1 MTLANSPESILKL
14 LIGIWQHLSCRRRRQ
29 FWLVAVLMLVG
40 GLMEII
46 SLGAVLPFL
55 GILIAPDKVFNHPLT
70 ARLIQDLGFTSADQ
84 LILPLTI
91 AFFIAVLVTGVTRT
105 FLFWGSNRFACAAGT
120 DISVDVYQRTLY
132 QPYST
137 HISRNSSELISGIV
151 SKIDRVVMALNHLLI
166 LFSSVVSQIC
176 IISTLI
182 AIDPV
187 VAAIAAGSF
196 GFSYG
201 LITWYTRH
209 RLEQNSLLVA
219 REKNRVVKILQ
230 EGLGCIRDVLLDGSQ
245 PVYCKTYRRADY
257 SLRLALAS
265 NEFIAGIP
273 RIGMETLGIILIT
286 ALAFGLSGQER
297 GLAAALPTL
306 GALALG
312 AQRLLPALQQGYSA
326 LSYILGNR
334 ASIANIVELLNQPLP
349 PEKLRDDI
357 APLKFQ
363 SSINFD
369 NVRFRYNSQSP
380 WILDGINLTIPKGSR
395 VGFVG
400 STGSGKSTSL
410 DLLMGLLLPNEGA
423 LMVDGLSIRGENV
436 GAWQRTIAHVPQ
448 SIYLVDSTIVENIA
462 FGVPLEYIDMDK
474 VKEAARK
481 AQIADFIESRQ
492 EGYNALV
499 GERGISLSGGQRQRI
514 GIARALYKE
523 ASILIFDEATSALD
537 DTTERLVMKALE
549 ELNRDLT
556 VLIIAHRLTTV
567 RYCDIIIE
575 LEQGKVVAQGTYE
588 QLHESSPSF
597 QKMIKSAEKIV

>member
-1 MTLANSPESILKL
+1 
-14 LIGIWQHLSCRRRRQ
+14 
-29 FWLVAVLMLVG
+29 
-40 GLMEII
+40 MEII

-55 GILIAPDKVFNHPLT
+55 GILIAPDKVFNHPL
-70 ARLIQDLGFTSADQ
+70 AAGLIQDLGFTSADQ

-105 FLFWGSNRFACAAGT
+105 FLFWVSNRFACATGT

-151 SKIDRVVMALNHLLI
+151 SKIDRVVLAINHLLI

-182 AIDPV
+182 VIDPV

-201 LITWYTRH
+201 LITWYTRR
-209 RLEQNSLLVA
+209 RLERNSLLVA
-219 REKNRVVKILQ
+219 REQNRVVKILQ

-245 PVYCKTYRRADY
+245 PVYCKTYRQADY
-257 SLRLALAS
+257 PLRLALAS

-286 ALAFGLSGQER
+286 ALAFGLSGQEG

-312 AQRLLPALQQGYSA
+312 AQRLLPALQQGYTA
-326 LSYILGNR
+326 LSCIAGTR
-334 ASIANIVELLNQPLP
+334 ALIADIVGLLNQPMP
-349 PEKLRDDI
+349 PEMLRDDI
-357 APLKFQ
+357 VPLKFQ
-363 SSINFD
+363 NSINFD

-380 WILDGINLTIPKGSR
+380 WVLDGINLTISKGSR

-410 DLLMGLLLPNEGA
+410 DLLMGLLLPIEGS
-423 LMVDGLSIRGENV
+423 LRVDGQPISGENI

-448 SIYLVDSTIVENIA
+448 SIYLVDSTIAENIA
-462 FGVPLEYIDMDK
+462 FGVPLESIDMKK
-474 VKEAARK
+474 VKEVASK
-481 AQIADFIESRQ
+481 AQIADFIENQ
-492 EGYNALV
+492 PEGYKALV

-514 GIARALYKE
+514 GIARALYKK
-523 ASILIFDEATSALD
+523 ASVLIFDEATSALD
-537 DTTERLVMKALE
+537 NSTERLVMKALE

-556 VLIIAHRLTTV
+556 ILIIAHRLTTV
-567 RYCDIIIE
+567 RYCDVIIE
-575 LEQGKVVAQGTYE
+575 LEHGKVVAQGTYE
-588 QLHESSPSF
+588 QLRESSPSF
-597 QKMIKSAEKIV
+597 QEMIKSGEERV